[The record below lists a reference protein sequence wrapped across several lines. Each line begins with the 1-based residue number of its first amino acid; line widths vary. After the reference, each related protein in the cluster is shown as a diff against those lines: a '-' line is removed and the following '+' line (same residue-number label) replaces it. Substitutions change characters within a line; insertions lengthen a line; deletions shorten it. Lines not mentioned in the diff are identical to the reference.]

1 MLRQYKYYATSL
13 QGQVMAK
20 LVAIIIFLF
29 SLIVHAHQG
38 PSFNCEKALSSTEK
52 AICASP
58 DLSALDFQMA
68 VEYRQFVAG
77 LPASQKVVALTLQ
90 RLWLKHRASDCK
102 EQVLTTCL
110 QEKYESWQLAIKN
123 GALLAVEPITANVLL
138 QDPFDPSIQWQLNK
152 VPEPDDADNRGA
164 ESSEYVQLNVIKRGK
179 KNNIAAGSL
188 VKYSN
193 IEYQND
199 IPTHLYYYLTAV
211 GKFHRAY
218 LMQLEGNGG
227 RCYSSLIKTL
237 KFISND
243 VTKEIGEVNLLD
255 ADYACDTYEKTIRNW
270 KANKSGQLEF
280 FYLDFKPFYYQI
292 PFFELMLAKV
302 DSEKNLVEKG
312 VWVDQSAT
320 AFDGIAYTKIFN
332 DIYQKIDLEVSNP
345 EGVEDESCVN
355 SIPDVNNYLR
365 LKEVLGSYA
374 IGFQQ
379 LQFIA
384 SNVLQPGD
392 LEKGKIYKPLI
403 QQTLLYLNK
412 ARAMPDWKAKLQ
424 GAAKKFPDIQAT
436 ANYYYDFEMPLDV
449 DPFVDAG
456 FYTDKNCY
464 AVAKSPLQHASLE
477 EWIYLFWARRIGSG
491 NLDVTEK
498 LLIKALQFI
507 K

>member
-1 MLRQYKYYATSL
+1 
-13 QGQVMAK
+13 
-20 LVAIIIFLF
+20 
-29 SLIVHAHQG
+29 
-38 PSFNCEKALSSTEK
+38 
-52 AICASP
+52 
-58 DLSALDFQMA
+58 
-68 VEYRQFVAG
+68 
-77 LPASQKVVALTLQ
+77 
-90 RLWLKHRASDCK
+90 
-102 EQVLTTCL
+102 
-110 QEKYESWQLAIKN
+110 
-123 GALLAVEPITANVLL
+123 
-138 QDPFDPSIQWQLNK
+138 
-152 VPEPDDADNRGA
+152 
-164 ESSEYVQLNVIKRGK
+164 
-179 KNNIAAGSL
+179 
-188 VKYSN
+188 
-193 IEYQND
+193 
-199 IPTHLYYYLTAV
+199 
-211 GKFHRAY
+211 
-218 LMQLEGNGG
+218 MQLEGNGG

-332 DIYQKIDLEVSNP
+332 EIYQKIDLEVSNP

-374 IGFQQ
+374 IGFPQ

-412 ARAMPDWKAKLQ
+412 ARTMPDWQTKLQ

-449 DPFVDAG
+449 DPFVGAG